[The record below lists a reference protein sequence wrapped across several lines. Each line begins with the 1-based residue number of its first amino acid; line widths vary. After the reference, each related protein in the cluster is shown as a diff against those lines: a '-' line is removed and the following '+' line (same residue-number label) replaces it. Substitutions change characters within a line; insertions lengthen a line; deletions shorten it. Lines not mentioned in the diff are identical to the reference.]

1 MNAVLDCLLFQVNL
15 VVPGTA
21 VELVAS
27 CAFAFPPLLSG
38 DLVLLT
44 LLSWFPPC
52 SLALCVGLSP
62 CSCCLQLSLWRE
74 TIKNYKLGVLLQ
86 IF

>member
-1 MNAVLDCLLFQVNL
+1 MNAVLDCLLFQVSL
-15 VVPGTA
+15 VLPGAA

-52 SLALCVGLSP
+52 SLALCAGLSP
-62 CSCCLQLSLWRE
+62 CYCCLQLSLWHE
-74 TIKNYKLGVLLQ
+74 TSENVKLGVLLQ